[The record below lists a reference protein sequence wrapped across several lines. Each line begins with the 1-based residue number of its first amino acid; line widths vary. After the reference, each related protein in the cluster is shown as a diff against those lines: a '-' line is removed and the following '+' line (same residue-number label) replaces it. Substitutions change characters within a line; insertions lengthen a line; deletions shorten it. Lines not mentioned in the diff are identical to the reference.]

1 MTNCEVN
8 NKQYVL
14 SLMNVYTITANR
26 NILSRHSHTRTHTH
40 LGRSMWMNCMTMR
53 QIRQTLS
60 ELQRGLNKK
69 KNPIRSRA
77 CFARMLSA
85 CVHCSACTCVGESTR
100 KKMIG

>member
-69 KNPIRSRA
+69 KKIR
-77 CFARMLSA
+77 FARVLALLA
-85 CVHCSACTCVGESTR
+85 CSLRAYIAAHVHVLVRAQER
-100 KKMIG
+100 K